1 MQLKEALATIET
13 LKKEVA
19 VYKLREARQKA
30 AVKLALAYKELTPEK
45 YASLDTFGSK
55 IEQIVKAMSVEAIE
69 TALEEIDTIR
79 KSAAKNTGLT
89 KEASLQ
95 DGNVATAIMVQ
106 RDTYFDEPK
115 HVAQD
120 TIKNFGPKY
129 ETLSIKSPISDS
141 VPS

>member
-1 MQLKEALATIET
+1 
-13 LKKEVA
+13 
-19 VYKLREARQKA
+19 
-30 AVKLALAYKELTPEK
+30 
-45 YASLDTFGSK
+45 
-55 IEQIVKAMSVEAIE
+55 MSVEAIE

-115 HVAQD
+115 RVAQD
-120 TIKNFGPKY
+120 TIKNVIMAGTKFGKMMTEFENYVPHQ
-129 ETLSIKSPISDS
+129 KS
-141 VPS
+141 